1 MGVGSAQ
8 SDTTSAAT
16 CRDAVA
22 ASTAWHR
29 AVLPRFSRRR
39 RLKSC
44 EAGQRSRNVAL
55 ALQHLQSLRT
65 APVRSGRPDRS
76 GPFRRRPFLADARDA
91 PIGYFTGSS
100 SLYPHSCPR
109 YVPNRERELRRIIK
123 STGGITQVTVA
134 VRTIRGRD
142 SGQKAKVDTVVVR
155 EQVPFRLIPRPA
167 LPRTPVLGTSVDFLP
182 QDKRLL
188 PRTKLLR
195 LTSEGTGG
203 TQAQWRRRSKG
214 KGKALEAEAVGTGED
229 MDVDSDSAQ
238 ASRFTQDKIERAAK
252 RVATKAVGVSIG
264 IEHLLETTAF
274 IEDGRLLREIEIEM
288 DGERS
293 E

>member
-44 EAGQRSRNVAL
+44 EAGQRSRSNT
-55 ALQHLQSLRT
+55 SNRSELRLSDLEE
-65 APVRSGRPDRS
+65 PIVPDRS
-76 GPFRRRPFLADARDA
+76 DDVPFWPMQGDA

-214 KGKALEAEAVGTGED
+214 KGKALEAEALGTGED